1 MKNNYILNKYT
12 KREKT
17 DTLIHLD
24 YIRSYYQEY
33 FILLK
38 KKHIRKKR
46 KQYKY
51 FKNLVKA
58 YNKVIEDI
66 EESL

>member
-1 MKNNYILNKYT
+1 MKNNCFLSKYT
-12 KREKT
+12 RKEKT

-24 YIRSYYQEY
+24 YIRSYYEEY

-38 KKHIRKKR
+38 KKQIRKTR
-46 KQYKY
+46 KQYKN
-51 FKNLVKA
+51 FKKLLEA